1 VVKADMT
8 RARSARWQV
17 DPRMTGRMLL
27 SCIAVFAFF
36 SLPVAVAATAP
47 VMLQIGAFPT
57 QAEADAASARFKQAH
72 SATLAGAGSEVRRA
86 DLGNRGTW
94 YRVLIGPFAD
104 RPAADRTCTQLK
116 AEGGSCF
123 SASGDPQTAT
133 ADPAADLPPWIVAP
147 PGGQTASIAV
157 QSKTPPLPPANLR
170 PSAAPGP
177 AAKTST
183 AGQAD
188 FARVLQLAEEGD
200 SQAQLQL
207 AGFYR
212 TGRGVARDDQAAI
225 RWYRA
230 AAQKGLA
237 EAQFELGKVYD
248 TGTGGPRD
256 PFEAVRWYRLA
267 AQQGLG
273 RAQYNLGSMHG
284 NGEGVP
290 MDYVK
295 AYMWFS
301 ISEATLPPTEREAAR
316 NAKGQA
322 AQLMMPDDLA
332 RAIQMAQRCLT
343 SAYQNCD

>member
-1 VVKADMT
+1 
-8 RARSARWQV
+8 
-17 DPRMTGRMLL
+17 MTGRMLL
-27 SCIAVFAFF
+27 SCTAVLVLF
-36 SLPVAVAATAP
+36 SLPAAAAASATVAAP
-47 VMLQIGAFPT
+47 ILLQIGAFPT
-57 QAEADAASARFKQAH
+57 QAEADTASARFKQAH
-72 SATLAGAGSEVRRA
+72 AATLAGAASEVRRA
-86 DLGNRGTW
+86 DLGSRGTW

-104 RPAADRTCTQLK
+104 RAAADEMCVRLK

-123 SASGDPQTAT
+123 AASTEPQTAK
-133 ADPAADLPPWIVAP
+133 DRGADLPPWIVAS
-147 PGGQTASIAV
+147 PGGQTPPVAA
-157 QSKTPPLPPANLR
+157 QAKAPPLPPANLR
-170 PSAAPGP
+170 PSAAAANSATKAPPG
-177 AAKTST
+177 
-183 AGQAD
+183 GQAE
-188 FARVLQLAEEGD
+188 FARVQRLAEEGD
-200 SQAQLQL
+200 AQAQLQL

-212 TGRGVARDDQAAI
+212 RGRGVARDDQTAI

-230 AAQKGLA
+230 AAEKGLA

-290 MDYVK
+290 VDYVK

-301 ISEATLPPTEREAAR
+301 ISEATLSPAEREAAR

>member
-1 VVKADMT
+1 MT
-8 RARSARWQV
+8 E
-17 DPRMTGRMLL
+17 RMLL
-27 SCIAVFAFF
+27 SCIAAFALF
-36 SLPVAVAATAP
+36 SLPVTAATAP

-57 QAEADAASARFKQAH
+57 QAEADAASVRFKQAH
-72 SATLAGAGSEVRRA
+72 AATLESASSEIRRA
-86 DLGNRGTW
+86 DLGNGGIW

-104 RPAADRTCTQLK
+104 RAAADRICTRLK
-116 AEGGSCF
+116 TEGGSCF
-123 SASGDPQTAT
+123 AASDEPQTAT
-133 ADPAADLPPWIVAP
+133 ADSAADLPPWIVAP
-147 PGGQTASIAV
+147 PGGATASVPV
-157 QSKTPPLPPANLR
+157 QSKAPALPPANLR
-170 PSAAPGP
+170 PSATPSTSPAPG
-177 AAKTST
+177 
-183 AGQAD
+183 QAEI
-188 FARVLQLAEEGD
+188 ARVLQLAEGGD
-200 SQAQLQL
+200 AKAQLQL
-207 AGFYR
+207 AGLYR

-230 AAQKGLA
+230 AAEKGLA

-290 MDYVK
+290 VDYIK

-301 ISEATLPPTEREAAR
+301 ISEATLSPVEREAAR

>member
-1 VVKADMT
+1 
-8 RARSARWQV
+8 
-17 DPRMTGRMLL
+17 MTGRMLL
-27 SCIAVFAFF
+27 SCVAVFALF
-36 SLPVAVAATAP
+36 SLPAAAAATGP

-57 QAEADAASARFKQAH
+57 QAAADAAFARFKHDHA
-72 SATLAGAGSEVRRA
+72 ATLAGTSSEVRRA
-86 DLGNRGTW
+86 DLGNRGIW
-94 YRVLIGPFAD
+94 YRVMLGPFAD
-104 RPAADRTCTQLK
+104 GAAAERTCARLK
-116 AEGGSCF
+116 AEGASCF
-123 SASGDPQTAT
+123 AASDESQTAT
-133 ADPAADLPPWIVAP
+133 AESAADLPSGIVAP

-157 QSKTPPLPPANLR
+157 QSKAPALPLANLR
-170 PSAAPGP
+170 PSAASGP
-177 AAKTST
+177 AAKSST
-183 AGQAD
+183 AGEAD
-188 FARVLQLAEEGD
+188 FARVLQLAEAGD
-200 SQAQLQL
+200 AKAQLQL

-212 TGRGVARDDQAAI
+212 SGRGVPRDDQAAI

-230 AAQKGLA
+230 AAEKGFA
-237 EAQFELGKVYD
+237 EAQFELGKVFD
-248 TGTGGPRD
+248 TGVGGPRD

-290 MDYVK
+290 VDYVK

-301 ISEATLPPTEREAAR
+301 ISEASLPPAAREAAR

-343 SAYQNCD
+343 SRYQNCD

>member
-1 VVKADMT
+1 MT
-8 RARSARWQV
+8 E
-17 DPRMTGRMLL
+17 RMLL
-27 SCIAVFAFF
+27 SCIAVFALF
-36 SLPVAVAATAP
+36 SFPVAAAATAP

-57 QAEADAASARFKQAH
+57 QAEADAVSARFKQAH
-72 SATLAGAGSEVRRA
+72 AATLAGAGSEVRRA
-86 DLGNRGTW
+86 DLGTRGIW

-104 RPAADRTCTQLK
+104 RPAANRICTQLK

-123 SASGDPQTAT
+123 AASGEPQA
-133 ADPAADLPPWIVAP
+133 AAADLPPWIVAP
-147 PGGQTASIAV
+147 PGGTPSSTGAP
-157 QSKTPPLPPANLR
+157 SKAPAPPANLR
-170 PSAAPGP
+170 PSAAPSTAARTTP
-177 AAKTST
+177 AA
-183 AGQAD
+183 GQTD
-188 FARVLQLAEEGD
+188 LARVLNLAEEGD
-200 SQAQLQL
+200 AQAQLQL
-207 AGFYR
+207 GGFYR

-230 AAQKGLA
+230 AAEKGLA

-290 MDYVK
+290 VDYVK
-295 AYMWFS
+295 AYVWFS
-301 ISEATLPPTEREAAR
+301 ISEATLTGAERETAR

-322 AQLMMPDDLA
+322 VQLMNPDDLA
-332 RAIQMAQRCLT
+332 RAIRLAQRCLT

>member
-1 VVKADMT
+1 
-8 RARSARWQV
+8 
-17 DPRMTGRMLL
+17 MTGRMLL
-27 SCIAVFAFF
+27 SCVAVFTLF
-36 SLPVAVAATAP
+36 SLPVAAAATAP
-47 VMLQIGAFPT
+47 VVLQIGAFPT

-72 SATLAGAGSEVRRA
+72 AATLAGTSSEVRRA
-86 DLGNRGTW
+86 DLGSGGIW

-104 RPAADRTCTQLK
+104 RPAADRTCAQLK
-116 AEGGSCF
+116 AEGGTCF
-123 SASGDPQTAT
+123 AASGETGP
-133 ADPAADLPPWIVAP
+133 ADTSADLPPWIVAP

-157 QSKTPPLPPANLR
+157 QSKTPALPPANLR
-170 PSAAPGP
+170 PSASPGP
-177 AAKTST
+177 TAKTST
-183 AGQAD
+183 GGQGD
-188 FARVLQLAEEGD
+188 FARVLRLAEGGD
-200 SQAQLQL
+200 PQAQLQL

-212 TGRGVARDDQAAI
+212 TGRGVPRDDQAAI

-230 AAQKGLA
+230 AAEKGLA
-237 EAQFELGKVYD
+237 EAQFELGKIYD

-290 MDYVK
+290 VDYVK

-322 AQLMMPDDLA
+322 AQLMMPEDLA
-332 RAIQMAQRCLT
+332 RAIQMAQHCLT